1 MRQDNLTKYLVAV
14 LVSLMGLEAHS
25 APLRMLIMDLKATRI
40 EGDLTG
46 LVSNVISSEL
56 SEYPE
61 FEILTGADM
70 RQMVELEAEKQA
82 MGCDDDN
89 SCLAELAGAIG
100 ARYVVFGEMGK
111 VGSSVLLALNLFDS
125 AEAKALG
132 RVTLRSK
139 NIDELMDDIPWA
151 IQKLLK
157 NTHAERGSP
166 LPSQDRSSNTV
177 MAKQQEPVAPPA
189 ATPRSSA
196 EAPQQAAHNETPAPQ
211 KSLGGLVGGVGLM
224 AAGLGATAYGGWG
237 YASFE
242 SVMNSATS
250 TKRDRESLLTAYV
263 GSPIFI
269 GAGVLS
275 LAAGGLWLFGPGAES
290 ENE

>member
-1 MRQDNLTKYLVAV
+1 
-14 LVSLMGLEAHS
+14 
-25 APLRMLIMDLKATRI
+25 MLIMDLKATRI
-40 EGDLTG
+40 ESDLTG

-56 SEYPE
+56 SEYPG

-82 MGCDDDN
+82 MGCDQHN

-125 AEAKALG
+125 SEAKALG

-139 NIDELMDDIPWA
+139 NIDALMDDIPWA

-157 NTHAERGSP
+157 NTHVERGSP
-166 LPSQDRSSNTV
+166 LPPQETSSNTV
-177 MAKQQEPVAPPA
+177 MAKQERAVPPSAAPPH
-189 ATPRSSA
+189 SSA
-196 EAPQQAAHNETPAPQ
+196 GTQATHNETSAP
-211 KSLGGLVGGVGLM
+211 KSSLGVLVGGAGLM
-224 AAGLGATAYGGWG
+224 AVGLGAAAYGGWG
-237 YASFE
+237 YTSFE

-250 TKRDRESLLTAYV
+250 TKSERESVLTAYV
-263 GSPIFI
+263 GSPVFI

-275 LAAGGLWLFGPGAES
+275 LAAGVLLLFGPGAES